1 MKIRATFRISIVG
14 DSDSDESPNTWC
26 TSKQETV
33 ELSSS
38 EAALITWTEATKLA
52 IWHGELHRLI
62 LGREQRADILSR
74 ALGRLNF
81 KDTRGVE
88 DLSKMEFKLK
98 GENVE
103 LSLKNIEN
111 LRNKLTSNP
120 TELWFKRFGIFPNM
134 LYLMSFRKFLFIYK
148 EMQGCYLWV
157 ERLCERL

>member
-1 MKIRATFRISIVG
+1 MKNMVRRKER
-14 DSDSDESPNTWC
+14 ESRGIYKSKKQWC
-26 TSKQETV
+26 CILVK
-33 ELSSS
+33 LSSWCQKKMFGRFKFKEMRS
-38 EAALITWTEATKLA
+38 LI
-52 IWHGELHRLI
+52 GD
-62 LGREQRADILSR
+62 Q
-74 ALGRLNF
+74 
-81 KDTRGVE
+81 
-88 DLSKMEFKLK
+88 DLSKNEFKLK